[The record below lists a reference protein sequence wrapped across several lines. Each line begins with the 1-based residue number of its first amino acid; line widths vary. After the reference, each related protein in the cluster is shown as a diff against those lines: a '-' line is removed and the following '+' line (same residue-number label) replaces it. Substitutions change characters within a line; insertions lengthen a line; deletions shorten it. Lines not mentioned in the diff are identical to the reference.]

1 MRRFPKRDPLIKL
14 VPVMKPIGKD
24 TVLSINKSTLLLLLL
39 FWIPVIKIIKRQEL
53 KVIAKNIFFI
63 K

>member
-1 MRRFPKRDPLIKL
+1 MEPLIKL
-14 VPVMKPIGKD
+14 VPVMNPIGKD

-39 FWIPVIKIIKRQEL
+39 FWIPVTKIIKRQEL
-53 KVIAKNIFFI
+53 KIITKNIFLT